1 VNLDTKHNYRVF
13 TQNMNQTPSPSNSG
27 TTLLSSAKAPFWA
40 RAVAAL
46 PLGVCQRIG
55 AFLGWSVYFFSSSYR
70 RKFETQWNAGA
81 TWALTRLGVQWS
93 SAKKNA
99 AIAHAGKMTLEA
111 LWVWCRPHN
120 EVMKAVICTDEQVL
134 ELAEASGK
142 GEMYL
147 TPHLGTFEVAARYC
161 ATRKP
166 MTALFKPS
174 KQASVNRLFEV
185 ARNLPGL
192 TMAPADGSGVR
203 KMLKALKAGQSI
215 GLLPDQVPP
224 LNQGIWTT
232 FFGMPAYSMP
242 LPEKLHAATGAS
254 VVMTFCERLENG
266 KGWHM
271 HYKTFEG
278 VPSPQAVNEAMQVW
292 ISQHPEQYL
301 WGYNRYKQPVLP
313 IAPTL
318 KEKDH

>member
-1 VNLDTKHNYRVF
+1 MSAV
-13 TQNMNQTPSPSNSG
+13 SI
-27 TTLLSSAKAPFWA
+27 AKAPLWA

-46 PLGVCQRIG
+46 PLGACQRFG
-55 AFLGWSVYFFSSSYR
+55 AVLGVLIYWISPSYR
-70 RKFETQWNAGA
+70 RKFEVQWNAGA
-81 TWALTRLGVQWS
+81 SWSKSNLDIQWTDMQKS
-93 SAKKNA
+93 A
-99 AIAHAGKMTLEA
+99 AIEHAGKMALEA
-111 LWVWCRPHN
+111 LWVWCRPHE
-120 EVMKAVICTDEQVL
+120 EVMKAVICTDGAVL
-134 ELAEASGK
+134 ENAEAAGK

-147 TPHLGTFEVAARYC
+147 TPHLGTFEVAARFC
-161 ATRKP
+161 ATRKA

-224 LNQGIWTT
+224 LNQGVWTE
-232 FFGMPAYSMP
+232 FFGKPAYSMP

-254 VVMTFCERLENG
+254 IVMTFCERLDSG

-278 VPSPQAVNEAMQVW
+278 VPTAQAVNDAMQLW
-292 ISQHPEQYL
+292 IAQHPEQYL
-301 WGYNRYKQPVLP
+301 WGYNRYKQPVL
-313 IAPTL
+313 ASAAST
-318 KEKDH
+318 KDRE

>member
-1 VNLDTKHNYRVF
+1 
-13 TQNMNQTPSPSNSG
+13 MNPPNAAPPTASSASA
-27 TTLLSSAKAPFWA
+27 SAKAPLWA
-40 RAVAAL
+40 RAIAAL
-46 PLGVCQRIG
+46 PLGLCQRIG
-55 AFLGWSVYFFSSSYR
+55 AVLGWLVYLVSMSYR

-81 TWALTRLGVQWS
+81 DWANAHLAQQWS
-93 SAKKNA
+93 GTQKRA
-99 AIAHAGKMTLEA
+99 AIGHAGKMTLEA
-111 LWVWCRPHN
+111 LWVWCRPHQ
-120 EVMKAVICTDEQVL
+120 EVMNAVVCTDAAVL
-134 ELAEASGK
+134 EKAEAPGK

-147 TPHLGTFEVAARYC
+147 TPHLGTFEVAARFC
-161 ATRKP
+161 ATRKA

-224 LNQGIWTT
+224 LNQGVWTT
-232 FFGMPAYSMP
+232 FFGKPAYSMP
-242 LPEKLHAATGAS
+242 LPEKLHAATGAA
-254 VVMTFCERLENG
+254 VVLTFCERLRNG

-278 VPSPQAVNEAMQVW
+278 VPSPQAVNDAMQLW
-292 ISQHPEQYL
+292 IAQHPEQYL
-301 WGYNRYKQPVLP
+301 WGYNRYKQPVL
-313 IAPTL
+313 AVAVGV
-318 KEKDH
+318 KDRE